1 MSNNNINR
9 PLGRGLSSILG
20 EKNLESLRAAA
31 LETHTSIPQLMKEV
45 PITMLDAG
53 KWQPR
58 GMMDPE
64 ELKELCD
71 SIVEHG
77 ILSPILVQED
87 AGRYKIIAGERRY
100 LAARAAGLSYVP
112 VIIKNLTDE
121 KTYEIAILEN
131 IQRKDLSPMDEA
143 FAYISLV
150 QKFGYSQ
157 NAIAKSMGKS
167 RSHIANCMRLLE
179 LPDQVKDYITK
190 GKISMGHAKVL
201 VSAENAYDL
210 ANLVIEKD
218 LSVRQLENLIK
229 SNQSKNENPPKK
241 AAKPTVIQESPI
253 LENEDVSEIEALVSE
268 NLGMQF
274 RIKSTEEGKG
284 KIVVSFNNL
293 EELDLILNK
302 LT

>member
-20 EKNLESLRAAA
+20 EKNLEALRVAM
-31 LETHTSIPQLMKEV
+31 ETNSSPQLMKEV
-45 PITMLDAG
+45 PITLLDPG

-87 AGRYKIIAGERRY
+87 GARYKIIAGERRY
-100 LAARAAGLSYVP
+100 LAARAAGLSFVP
-112 VIIKNLTDE
+112 VVIKNLTDQ

-143 FAYISLV
+143 FAYIALV

-157 NAIAKSMGKS
+157 NDLAKSMGKS
-167 RSHIANCMRLLE
+167 RSHIANCLRLLE
-179 LPDQVKDYITK
+179 LPDRVKDYVTK

-210 ANLVIEKD
+210 ANLVMEKD

-229 SNQSKNENPPKK
+229 SNQPKK
-241 AAKPTVIQESPI
+241 EKLPKAEQPTVKQDDPI

-268 NLGMQF
+268 SLGMQF

-293 EELDLILNK
+293 EELDSILNK